1 MKRILYSIGVIC
13 LMAMTSCQVTI
24 SDYKTEIDDAV
35 RFYLSATELMAHHI
49 LEEGDEALFDE
60 LLAEFSLTNEEIDFK
75 SLIKKK
81 KKEGNLFAQE
91 MLGYYENLSINLSE
105 PICEETN
112 SEIEKVWSFKEVNSQ
127 VNFLFTIKVKEN
139 MWNIVPKSEEDIE
152 KYMLRILTGYDNKR
166 QEEVDEL
173 QQIKEAIK
181 TRIINQYNNRYNN
194 NEIMSS
200 DFYSIFSKA
209 QQLDDSEV
217 GWPDWNIWDLS
228 NGPYAEIFSVNV
240 EIITKSNAI
249 AHVILFYPE
258 NGEFRDIDFPMVYEK
273 GNWYVDDI
281 QEVYEK
287 YSLKELSKR
296 ILLVD

>member
-35 RFYLSATELMAHHI
+35 RFYLSATELMARHVMDDSDDVLI
-49 LEEGDEALFDE
+49 DE
-60 LLAEFSLTNEEIDFK
+60 LFAEFPSTSEKSGFK
-75 SLIKKK
+75 SLLIKKK
-81 KKEGNLFAQE
+81 EEGNLFAQE
-91 MLGYYENLSINLSE
+91 MLGYYEGLSINISE
-105 PICEETN
+105 PVSEETE
-112 SEIEKVWSFKEVNSQ
+112 SKEEKVLSIQEINSQ
-127 VNFLFTIKVKEN
+127 VNFRFRLNVKEDT
-139 MWNIVPKSEEDIE
+139 WNVVPKSEEDIDM
-152 KYMLRILTGYDNKR
+152 YMWRILLTKKQSEG
-166 QEEVDEL
+166 DEF

-181 TRIINQYNNRYNN
+181 TRIRNQYNNPYNN

-209 QQLDDSEV
+209 QEKDESEI
-217 GWPDWNIWDLS
+217 GWPDWNIWDWS

-258 NGEFRDIDFPMVYEK
+258 NGKYLDIDFPMVYEN
-273 GNWYVDDI
+273 GDWYVDDI
-281 QEVYEK
+281 QEVEEK
-287 YSLKELSKR
+287 YSLKEESKR
-296 ILLVD
+296 ILLGD

>member
-35 RFYLSATELMAHHI
+35 RFYLSATELMVHHI

-60 LLAEFSLTNEEIDFK
+60 LLAEFSLTNEDIDFK

-152 KYMLRILTGYDNKR
+152 KYMLRILTGYDNKT
-166 QEEVDEL
+166 QEEGDEL

-181 TRIINQYNNRYNN
+181 TRIRNQYNNPYNN

-217 GWPDWNIWDLS
+217 GWPDWNIWDWS

-258 NGEFRDIDFPMVYEK
+258 NGEYRDIDFPMVYEK

-287 YSLKELSKR
+287 YSLKEESKR
-296 ILLVD
+296 ILLGD

>member
-1 MKRILYSIGVIC
+1 M
-13 LMAMTSCQVTI
+13 
-24 SDYKTEIDDAV
+24 
-35 RFYLSATELMAHHI
+35 
-49 LEEGDEALFDE
+49 
-60 LLAEFSLTNEEIDFK
+60 
-75 SLIKKK
+75 
-81 KKEGNLFAQE
+81 
-91 MLGYYENLSINLSE
+91 
-105 PICEETN
+105 
-112 SEIEKVWSFKEVNSQ
+112 
-127 VNFLFTIKVKEN
+127 FTIKVKDN

-152 KYMLRILTGYDNKR
+152 KYMLRILTGYDNKT
-166 QEEVDEL
+166 QEEGDEL

-181 TRIINQYNNRYNN
+181 TRIRNQYNSRYNN

-217 GWPDWNIWDLS
+217 GWPDWNIWDWS
-228 NGPYAEIFSVNV
+228 NGLYAEIFSVNV

-258 NGEFRDIDFPMVYEK
+258 NGEYRDINFPMVYEK

-287 YSLKELSKR
+287 YSLKEVAKR
-296 ILLVD
+296 ILLGD